1 MLSQDS
7 PSDPSDLGPD
17 CGQQVHGSP
26 VQETFLV
33 LPGLSLCTPHA
44 GGPFPSL
51 GRELDPTSL
60 TKSSNAANEDPTHP
74 NKCFL
79 KRGGEGDLR
88 IPSLHSKASPSG

>member
-1 MLSQDS
+1 M
-7 PSDPSDLGPD
+7 
-17 CGQQVHGSP
+17 
-26 VQETFLV
+26 

-79 KRGGEGDLR
+79 KRGGGGNPLTSLQGFSQWLTPGEQKDLGNG
-88 IPSLHSKASPSG
+88 PLHGIERQGCVTNITTLS